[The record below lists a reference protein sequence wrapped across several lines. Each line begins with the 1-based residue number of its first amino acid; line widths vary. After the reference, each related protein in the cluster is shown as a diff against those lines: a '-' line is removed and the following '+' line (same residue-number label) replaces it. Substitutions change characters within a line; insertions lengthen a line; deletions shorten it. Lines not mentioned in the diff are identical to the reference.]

1 MKLLKLARFSTL
13 YICTLGAKGF
23 LREEPQSGEKRTEQK
38 VRKPLVAL
46 GSLPCANRFEL
57 GSRSDPAS

>member
-46 GSLPCANRFEL
+46 GSLPCQ
-57 GSRSDPAS
+57 